1 MLIIFSIF
9 LIISVIFKIKSIKKQ
24 AQQEE
29 HRKIKEYGENINDQ
43 TRNKQDD

>member
-9 LIISVIFKIKSIKKQ
+9 LIISVIFNIKSIKKQ

-29 HRKIKEYGENINDQ
+29 HRKIKEYGENLNKK
-43 TRNKQDD
+43 TRIKK